1 MEQIELKLF
10 LNTIIMVHFCSNVIH
25 VSFII
30 QYFFE
35 LALGEMDTYD
45 HISHFFTQGIRF
57 RGQKY
62 WKISGSWRA
71 LALNEHFYFFLPF
84 LPFFCLCKMPNWM
97 KGEIW
102 WIETLIYILI
112 DHLKILEWTI
122 WLFGPVSSIKW

>member
-1 MEQIELKLF
+1 MELKLF
-10 LNTIIMVHFCSNVIH
+10 LNTLLTMHFCSNVIH

-62 WKISGSWRA
+62 
-71 LALNEHFYFFLPF
+71 
-84 LPFFCLCKMPNWM
+84 
-97 KGEIW
+97 
-102 WIETLIYILI
+102 
-112 DHLKILEWTI
+112 
-122 WLFGPVSSIKW
+122 